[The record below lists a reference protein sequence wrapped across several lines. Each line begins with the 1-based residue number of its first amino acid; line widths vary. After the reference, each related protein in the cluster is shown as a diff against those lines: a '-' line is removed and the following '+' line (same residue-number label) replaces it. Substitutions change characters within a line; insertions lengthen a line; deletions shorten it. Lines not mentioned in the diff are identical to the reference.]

1 MLREGKGGG
10 AAADDD
16 VGNGDDEDD
25 DEEEDD
31 DVCCTW
37 RPAVDATTVAAPG
50 QGGRQRC
57 TAGRTRGRRK
67 GAPAGWARKASRDRA
82 MATAAR
88 GAQLGVHTSWMMG
101 VDRELACGHGPSPL
115 GAAGGRA
122 RDARSRTAVDT
133 RWCPQEQSFRTHAPC
148 SVSVTEQ

>member
-1 MLREGKGGG
+1 MLACRCSTRSRSVRTGAVLREGKGGG

-101 VDRELACGHGPSPL
+101 VLPSLDVHLPR
-115 GAAGGRA
+115 GAS
-122 RDARSRTAVDT
+122 RDAQPRRPAGCGGGAV
-133 RWCPQEQSFRTHAPC
+133 HALI
-148 SVSVTEQ
+148 S